1 MSMENSRKKKL
12 KRGLGTREALDL
24 KHTFC

>member
-1 MSMENSRKKKL
+1 MENSRKKKL